1 MLDIKRKWWIFI
13 TLVCF
18 KCRLHIVLG
27 LIQISTDLP
36 KFSLWTI
43 FFPFLPSH
51 HTIRSVNYEVT
62 NVTKQYWIYIPF
74 QLTQSIKFTWFRRHF
89 FVIFFSRF
97 CFSLKDWIDTICW
110 IRLTVLPYFLCF
122 RSLHNAT
129 QWVSVTIRKFDIVSN
144 PLVQSNYHFD

>member
-89 FVIFFSRF
+89 FVIFFHVFVFLWRIGSIQYVESDWQFYLIF
-97 CFSLKDWIDTICW
+97 CVLGAFTMQHNGFQLQSESLT
-110 IRLTVLPYFLCF
+110 
-122 RSLHNAT
+122 
-129 QWVSVTIRKFDIVSN
+129 
-144 PLVQSNYHFD
+144 

>member
-43 FFPFLPSH
+43 FFPFLLSRLVS
-51 HTIRSVNYEVT
+51 RSS
-62 NVTKQYWIYIPF
+62 
-74 QLTQSIKFTWFRRHF
+74 SIFCIIFAFPPHNSFRKLW
-89 FVIFFSRF
+89 SDE
-97 CFSLKDWIDTICW
+97 CDK
-110 IRLTVLPYFLCF
+110 TVLNLYSVSIDPIDKIYMISSTFFCYFFFTFLF
-122 RSLHNAT
+122 FFEGLDRYNMLNQIDSFTLF
-129 QWVSVTIRKFDIVSN
+129 SVF
-144 PLVQSNYHFD
+144 